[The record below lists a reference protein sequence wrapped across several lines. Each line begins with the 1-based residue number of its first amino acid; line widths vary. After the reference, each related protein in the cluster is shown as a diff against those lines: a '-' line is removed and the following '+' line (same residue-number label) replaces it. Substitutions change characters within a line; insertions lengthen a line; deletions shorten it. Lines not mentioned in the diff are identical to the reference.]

1 VGAWTPHG
9 VGWPAL
15 WTGLLEGR
23 HAFEPVGDD
32 FGPDPRLLA
41 GRIRDLQPFRD
52 AFPSVKPPLPISVT
66 RMAMVAAQQALAG
79 LDPALRSNYGVML
92 NRSRGPA
99 RVVADI
105 MKPVLAGGPRKTSP
119 LLFSQSVANAPLGA
133 IATAFG
139 LRGPHLLT
147 LGGGAIMVAF
157 DAIRRGDAPGIV
169 VGGFEEHAPEV
180 FEADLANG
188 VMPAIHDESEIATR
202 GPLLSEG
209 AICLMLESEQVARAR
224 GAQPL
229 ARLLA
234 VERSSGR
241 ASGDEDPLRLWGRPD
256 PAEFARSCARALER
270 AGRSSAA
277 IDFHAG
283 GSANIP
289 AFERAESSMR
299 AELGLACPR
308 GSIKALLGEGLGM
321 GAIANLAWASA
332 MIAARQL
339 ACATIDAGVGSRPL
353 PDSAS
358 ILVTH
363 FDAHA
368 NQCAMVLSSPD

>member
-1 VGAWTPHG
+1 MGAWTPHG

-157 DAIRRGDAPGIV
+157 A
-169 VGGFEEHAPEV
+169 
-180 FEADLANG
+180 LG
-188 VMPAIHDESEIATR
+188 VSTLI
-202 GPLLSEG
+202 
-209 AICLMLESEQVARAR
+209 
-224 GAQPL
+224 
-229 ARLLA
+229 
-234 VERSSGR
+234 
-241 ASGDEDPLRLWGRPD
+241 
-256 PAEFARSCARALER
+256 
-270 AGRSSAA
+270 
-277 IDFHAG
+277 
-283 GSANIP
+283 
-289 AFERAESSMR
+289 
-299 AELGLACPR
+299 LGLAY
-308 GSIKALLGEGLGM
+308 GAKSALRRRQTLLRSLAERSKPIM
-321 GAIANLAWASA
+321 G
-332 MIAARQL
+332 
-339 ACATIDAGVGSRPL
+339 VVF
-353 PDSAS
+353 
-358 ILVTH
+358 ILVGTALWFRLNH
-363 FDAHA
+363 VVEAWLIDTLPPWLIDFS
-368 NQCAMVLSSPD
+368 VSL